1 MENKETLRDEPT
13 PKEKSLYDNSRYR
26 QPRIYKV
33 SDWVEIAY
41 LNEKQYANRK
51 ERIDIARDKLRLISM
66 FKNVK

>member
-13 PKEKSLYDNSRYR
+13 LKEKSLYDNSRYR
-26 QPRIYKV
+26 WPRIYKV
-33 SDWVEIAY
+33 SDWVEIVY